1 MNNLKQLR
9 LNAGLTQPQL
19 AKLCQQ
25 ADRRIDVA
33 MVSRF
38 ENGVCL
44 PTPAVAKAL
53 ASSLR
58 CDISELYDVPEQ
70 MYLPGILAADAPVEP
85 ESMDVTN
92 LIAYLTEAKEPVR
105 RGELSVLMDRPDR
118 IVRRI
123 IEEARNDGYLIVNNG
138 GGYFLATSLDDIRRH
153 YNTENARAVSIFKRL
168 RRCREILKQEGLL

>member
-1 MNNLKQLR
+1 MNNLKELR
-9 LNAGLTQPQL
+9 IAAGMKQSEL
-19 AKLCQQ
+19 AKICQQ
-25 ADRRIDVA
+25 TDSRIEVG
-33 MVSRF
+33 MISRF

-70 MYLPGILAADAPVEP
+70 MYLPGILASDAPVEP
-85 ESMDVTN
+85 EIMDVTS
-92 LIAYLTEAKEPVR
+92 LIAYLTEADKPIK

-118 IVRRI
+118 MVRRI
-123 IEEARNDGYLIVNNG
+123 IEEARNDGYLIANNG
-138 GGYFLATSLDDIRRH
+138 DGYFLATSLDDIRRH

-168 RRCREILKQEGLL
+168 RRCREILKQEGIL